1 MVVQVWE
8 NFPSSQPI
16 KLFFLLCTIYR
27 ILTFTS
33 YYKINMGK
41 EINVAYGYGDADN
54 KNTLMKITS
63 PISFEL

>member
-1 MVVQVWE
+1 
-8 NFPSSQPI
+8 
-16 KLFFLLCTIYR
+16 
-27 ILTFTS
+27 
-33 YYKINMGK
+33 MGK